1 MKNLK
6 AYYSELKT
14 GLVKLGKFSSKGGGK
29 ESCFLSMISWL
40 I

>member
-6 AYYSELKT
+6 AYYSELKA
-14 GLVKLGKFSSKGGGK
+14 GLVKLGQFSSKGGEK
-29 ESCFLSMISWL
+29 EGYFLSMISWL